1 MDNDGVLVVQDASN
15 VLVLDCA
22 DILLQFAPHDHDLPL
37 AAILGYAAELAA
49 PIAAS
54 LQEHRLTL
62 AFEKH
67 FLIVFNNL

>member
-1 MDNDGVLVVQDASN
+1 MDNDGIFVVQDASN
-15 VLVLDCA
+15 VFILNCA
-22 DILLQFAPHDHDLPL
+22 DIFLEFAPHDHDLPL

-49 PIAAS
+49 PIAAC

-67 FLIVFNNL
+67 FVFVFYNL